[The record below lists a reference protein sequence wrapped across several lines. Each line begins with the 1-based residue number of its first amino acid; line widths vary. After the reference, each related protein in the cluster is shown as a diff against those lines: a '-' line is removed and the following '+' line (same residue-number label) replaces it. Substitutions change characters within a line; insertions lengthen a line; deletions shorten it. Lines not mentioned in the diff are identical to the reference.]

1 MGFPP
6 LPWHNRILVII
17 VSTCSAKPAGAARS
31 LLNFA
36 PWPAHDTTAVP
47 RVGTGFSH
55 GEDEHPASDATEGNT
70 DEMTNADA
78 DAIPVLA
85 ARIALRR
92 AARRSARKGLLG
104 RLGPGLITGAS
115 DDDPSGIATYS
126 QTGAQFG
133 YAMCW
138 VMLFCFPLMVAIQD
152 ISARMGR
159 VTGQGIAGNIRAH
172 YSPWLLYAIV
182 GLLLLANTI
191 NLGADLGAMA
201 AALKLLIG
209 GPSGLYV
216 AGFAIGCTWLEVFS
230 RYQRYVSILKWI
242 SFVLLAYVAVAM
254 VVDVPWQLVLYR
266 TFVPSF
272 SLNTDY
278 VVTVVAVLGTTI
290 TPYCFF
296 WQSSQEA
303 EDERVDPTAH
313 ALIDAPEQAPAE
325 ISRMRFD
332 TYVGMG
338 YSNVISLF
346 IIVATAATLNAHGIT
361 NIQTSAQAAEAL
373 RPIAGIFTFALFAIG
388 IIGIGLLAVP
398 VLAGSGAYALGEALG
413 WTTGLDRQ
421 PLDAKAFYGTIAV
434 STLIGI
440 GINFVGL
447 DPIKALFWSAVIN
460 GVVAVP
466 LMVII
471 MLMAMR
477 QDVMGRFVLPRAL
490 WAMGW
495 LCTGA
500 MAIAVAIMFATW

>member
-1 MGFPP
+1 M
-6 LPWHNRILVII
+6 
-17 VSTCSAKPAGAARS
+17 
-31 LLNFA
+31 
-36 PWPAHDTTAVP
+36 
-47 RVGTGFSH
+47 
-55 GEDEHPASDATEGNT
+55 SDANT
-70 DEMTNADA
+70 KARA
-78 DAIPVLA
+78 KARAVLA
-85 ARIALRR
+85 ARIARYRVAR
-92 AARRSARKGLLG
+92 APRRKGLLAS
-104 RLGPGLITGAS
+104 LGPGLITGAS

-126 QTGAQFG
+126 QAGAQFG

-138 VMLFCFPLMVAIQD
+138 VMLFCFPLMAAIQE

-159 VTGQGIAGNIRAH
+159 VTGQGIAGNIREH
-172 YSPWLLYAIV
+172 YPRWLLYAIV
-182 GLLLLANTI
+182 GLLLLANII

-201 AALKLLIG
+201 AALKLLAG
-209 GPSGLYV
+209 GPTALYV
-216 AGFAIGCTWLEVFS
+216 VGFAVGCVALEVFS
-230 RYQRYVSILKWI
+230 SYARYVSILKWV
-242 SFVLLAYVAVAM
+242 SFVLLAYVAVAL
-254 VVDVPWQLVLYR
+254 VVDVPWGLVLYR
-266 TFVPSF
+266 TFVPNF
-272 SLNTDY
+272 SLGTNY

-313 ALIDAPEQAPAE
+313 ALIDAPEQAPVE
-325 ISRMRFD
+325 ISRMRMD
-332 TYVGMG
+332 TYIGMG

-361 NIQTSAQAAEAL
+361 DIQTSAQAAEAL
-373 RPIAGIFTFALFAIG
+373 RPIAGVFTFALFAVG

-440 GINFVGL
+440 GINFIGL

-477 QDVMGRFVLPRAL
+477 HDVMGRFVLPRAL

-500 MAIAVAIMFATW
+500 MAVAVTIMFATW

>member
-1 MGFPP
+1 M
-6 LPWHNRILVII
+6 
-17 VSTCSAKPAGAARS
+17 T
-31 LLNFA
+31 
-36 PWPAHDTTAVP
+36 
-47 RVGTGFSH
+47 
-55 GEDEHPASDATEGNT
+55 DANT
-70 DEMTNADA
+70 DADT
-78 DAIPVLA
+78 IPVLA
-85 ARIALRR
+85 ARIARRR
-92 AARRSARKGLLG
+92 ASHRTAHKGLLG

-138 VMLFCFPLMVAIQD
+138 VMLFCFPLMVAIQE

-172 YSPWLLYAIV
+172 YPRWLLYAIV

-201 AALKLLIG
+201 AALKLLVG
-209 GPSGLYV
+209 GPPGLYV
-216 AGFAIGCTWLEVFS
+216 VGFAVGCTWLEVFS
-230 RYQRYVSILKWI
+230 RYQRYVSILKWG
-242 SFVLLAYVAVAM
+242 SFVLLSYVAVAL
-254 VVDVPWQLVLYR
+254 VVHVPWGTVLYR
-266 TFVPSF
+266 TFVPNF

-303 EDERVDPTAH
+303 EDQRIDPTAH
-313 ALIDAPEQAPAE
+313 ALLDAPEQAPVE

-332 TYVGMG
+332 TYIGMG

-346 IIVATAATLNAHGIT
+346 IIVATAATLNAHGIKD
-361 NIQTSAQAAEAL
+361 IQTAAQAAEAL
-373 RPIAGIFTFALFAIG
+373 RPIAGVFTFALFAAG

-398 VLAGSGAYALGEALG
+398 VLAGSGAYAIGEALG
-413 WTTGLDRQ
+413 WTTGLDRK

-466 LMVII
+466 LMAII

-495 LCTGA
+495 LCTVV
-500 MAIAVAIMFATW
+500 MAVVVAIMFATW

>member
-1 MGFPP
+1 M
-6 LPWHNRILVII
+6 
-17 VSTCSAKPAGAARS
+17 
-31 LLNFA
+31 
-36 PWPAHDTTAVP
+36 
-47 RVGTGFSH
+47 
-55 GEDEHPASDATEGNT
+55 
-70 DEMTNADA
+70 
-78 DAIPVLA
+78 LA
-85 ARIALRR
+85 ARIARHR
-92 AARRSARKGLLG
+92 ATRGPAHKGLLG

-126 QTGAQFG
+126 QAGAQFG

-138 VMLFCFPLMVAIQD
+138 VMLFCFPLMAAIQE

-159 VTGQGIAGNIRAH
+159 VTGRGISGNIRLH
-172 YSPWLLYAIV
+172 YPTWLLYAIV
-182 GLLLLANTI
+182 GLLLVANII

-201 AALKLLIG
+201 AALHLLIR
-209 GPSGLYV
+209 GPVGLYV
-216 AGFAIGCTWLEVFS
+216 VGFAIGCTWLEVYS
-230 RYQRYVSILKWI
+230 GYERYVSILKWI
-242 SFVLLAYVAVAM
+242 SFVLLAYVAVAL
-254 VVDVPWQLVLYR
+254 VVDVPWRLVLYR
-266 TFVPSF
+266 TFVPNF
-272 SLNTDY
+272 SLGTDY

-296 WQSSQEA
+296 WQSSEEA
-303 EDERVDPTAH
+303 EEEQIDPAAH
-313 ALIDAPEQAPAE
+313 PLLEAPEEAPAQ
-325 ISRMRFD
+325 ISRIRFD

-346 IIVATAATLNAHGIT
+346 IIVSTAATLNAHGVT
-361 NIQTSAQAAEAL
+361 DIQTSAQAAEAL
-373 RPIAGIFTFALFAIG
+373 RPIAGVFTFALFAAG

-413 WTTGLDRQ
+413 WTTGLDRK

-440 GINFVGL
+440 FINFVGL

-477 QDVMGRFVLPRAL
+477 HDVMGRFVLPWVL

-495 LCTGA
+495 LCTGV
-500 MAIAVAIMFATW
+500 MAVAVGLMFATW